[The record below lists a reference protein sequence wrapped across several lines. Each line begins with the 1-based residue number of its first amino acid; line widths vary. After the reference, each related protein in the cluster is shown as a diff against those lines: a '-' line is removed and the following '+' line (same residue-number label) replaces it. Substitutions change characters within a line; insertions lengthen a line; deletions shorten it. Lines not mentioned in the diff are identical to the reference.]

1 MLVLLANKDQE
12 HNMST
17 TPYTEPQKPV
27 AEWTKAERHEFKMA
41 RRAQWNAATPNFSS
55 ITIAKVI

>member
-1 MLVLLANKDQE
+1 MN
-12 HNMST
+12 T

-41 RRAQWNAATPNFSS
+41 RRAQWNAATPNFSN
-55 ITIAKVI
+55 ITITKVI

>member
-1 MLVLLANKDQE
+1 MLGVLAIKIKE
-12 HNMST
+12 HKMNT

-55 ITIAKVI
+55 ITIATVI

>member
-1 MLVLLANKDQE
+1 
-12 HNMST
+12 MST
-17 TPYTEPQKPV
+17 TPYTEPQTPV